1 MIEKILNI
9 LFPKMCLNCGKQGE
23 GYLCSSCFLK
33 SNFKF
38 KIIPV
43 KNKCYNYLIYL
54 GKYKNEIRRK
64 MLDFKFYNKAFINE
78 YFLEFLLKNKNI
90 CAFLKNFDLIIPV
103 PMFKT
108 KKLKRGYNQTELLG
122 KNLSKKLGL
131 EYLEDVLVKIKEN
144 KTQSLVLKNE
154 RKQNVKNVFKIENP
168 FYIKNKKI
176 ILVDDIYTTGAT
188 IDECTKLLKKSGVKE
203 ILVLVIAKA

>member
-1 MIEKILNI
+1 
-9 LFPKMCLNCGKQGE
+9 
-23 GYLCSSCFLK
+23 
-33 SNFKF
+33 
-38 KIIPV
+38 
-43 KNKCYNYLIYL
+43 
-54 GKYKNEIRRK
+54 

-144 KTQSLVLKNE
+144 RTQSLVLKNE
-154 RKQNVKNVFKIENP
+154 RKQNVKNVFKIKNP

>member
-43 KNKCYNYLIYL
+43 KNKHYNYLIYL

-108 KKLKRGYNQTELLG
+108 KKLKRGYNQTELLR
-122 KNLSKKLGL
+122 KNLSKKLEL

-144 KTQSLVLKNE
+144 RTQSLVLKNE

-203 ILVLVIAKA
+203 ILVLVIAKV

>member
-43 KNKCYNYLIYL
+43 KNKHYNYLIYL

-122 KNLSKKLGL
+122 KNLSKKLEL

-144 KTQSLVLKNE
+144 RTQSLVLKNE